1 MPNEYANGQDSRVP
15 AALLC
20 SPGPHP
26 FFKRCLEE
34 TASGPTPRLHNEG
47 HTQSS
52 RAGACPSG
60 RAAETRS
67 VWQLFLRF
75 EIRLF
80 TLSQCK
86 WGKLLVLFHSAGD
99 KVWPHF
105 PLQMKGEGEKNKWK
119 EVQPSGVV
127 DNILKLKHS
136 FCLHLQW
143 DYRSCQAS
151 LSSCWFSSSGEI
163 TERKQKVPL
172 ARPWL
177 RVLNAASSKGWCL
190 NCFTLKCPGCSGVSV
205 GTSAGAFIKLRG
217 WNRLYNSTY

>member
-1 MPNEYANGQDSRVP
+1 MNMLMSRIP
-15 AALLC
+15 EFLLC

-34 TASGPTPRLHNEG
+34 TASGPVPRLHNEG

-52 RAGACPSG
+52 RAGARPSG
-60 RAAETRS
+60 RAAETCS

-75 EIRLF
+75 GIRLF

-86 WGKLLVLFHSAGD
+86 WGKLLVLLHSMGD
-99 KVWPHF
+99 KVWPHL
-105 PLQMKGEGEKNKWK
+105 PLRVKGKEGKSKWK
-119 EVQPSGVV
+119 EVQPSDVV
-127 DNILKLKHS
+127 DNTLKLKHS

-151 LSSCWFSSSGEI
+151 LSSGWFSSSGEI
-163 TERKQKVPL
+163 TRREQKSSL

-177 RVLNAASSKGWCL
+177 RVLNAAPSKGWCW
-190 NCFTLKCPGCSGVSV
+190 NCFTLKSPGCSV
-205 GTSAGAFIKLRG
+205 GTSAGAFIKLHG
-217 WNRLYNSTY
+217 WNHLY